1 MEEVS
6 TDRNRFKQQLD
17 LTCNDKQNLDK
28 AKSSLA
34 QQLDELASE
43 VEKLKLANS
52 SLQKTR
58 DQLEDEKD
66 DIGLWIVCF
75 SLIYNF
81 IALSNFVCF

>member
-1 MEEVS
+1 M
-6 TDRNRFKQQLD
+6 
-17 LTCNDKQNLDK
+17 TCNDKQNLDK
-28 AKSSLA
+28 AKSSLT

-66 DIGLWIVCF
+66 DSGLWMFCSSQISF
-75 SLIYNF
+75 A
-81 IALSNFVCF
+81 IALSSLRIVLFFCVLDC